1 MSTWSQFGLQDAFS
15 PVIEEFMYFHDF
27 TNIILLFILR
37 FVGVVLRRVLT
48 NKIIHKSLLEG
59 QILECI
65 WTLIPALILIQIAL
79 PSLVLLYTLEEYR
92 ADKGVSLKVTGHQ
105 WYWSYEYPGIL
116 RDSEVLSFDSYIIPT
131 RDCENGIFR
140 LLETDNRV
148 SLPRQTPLRI
158 LVTRADVLHAWA
170 MPSLGLKV
178 DAVPGRLNQLSVEI
192 NTVGVYYG
200 QCSEICGANHRFMPI
215 ALQFLKFNDWVNLR
229 FWEHKLKKLRNFKF
243 LISISSF
250 LIYIIKPGISYLLL
264 LYIIVTIWS

>member
-1 MSTWSQFGLQDAFS
+1 MSTWSQLNLQDAFS

-27 TNIILLFILR
+27 TNIILLFILT
-37 FVGVVLRRVLT
+37 FVGTILARILI

-92 ADKGVSLKVTGHQ
+92 RDKGISLKATGHQ
-105 WYWSYEYPGIL
+105 WYWRYEYP
-116 RDSEVLSFDSYIIPT
+116 ELSSRTESNTFDSYIIA
-131 RDCENGIFR
+131 DQDLKLGEFR

-148 SLPRQTPLRI
+148 NLPRQIPIRI

-170 MPSLGLKV
+170 IPRLGLKV
-178 DAVPGRLNQLSVEI
+178 DAIPGRLNQLSVEI
-192 NTVGVYYG
+192 NAVGVFYG

-215 ALQFLKFNDWVNLR
+215 AVQFLKIEDWVNMRL
-229 FWEHKLKKLRNFKF
+229 
-243 LISISSF
+243 
-250 LIYIIKPGISYLLL
+250 
-264 LYIIVTIWS
+264 